1 MLIVIE
7 GIDGSG
13 KDTLADALAKELGAH
28 RFSFPDYSTPLG
40 VRIKT
45 HLRGIE
51 TCGSEVFQAMQLA
64 NKLEHIQSLQ
74 ESHDGLYTTVLT
86 RYWQSAV
93 VYGELEGINPLWSTR
108 VCSVLPRAQMNI
120 LVDIDPEEAL
130 RRQVARGIPLE
141 RYEGQEATM
150 RAARSSYLNLWSHHA
165 GPRWPVVSSAGSP
178 EETLAQAMCALRSY
192 ITPRRYQ

>member
-28 RFSFPDYSTPLG
+28 RFSFPDYTTPLG
-40 VRIKT
+40 ECIHE
-45 HLRGIE
+45 HLRGFV
-51 TCGSEVFQAMQLA
+51 THGVEVFQAMQIA

-74 ESHDGLYTTVLT
+74 ESHDDLYTTVLT

-93 VYGELEGINPLWSTR
+93 VYGQIDGIDPNWSTR

-120 LVDIDPEEAL
+120 LVDIETEEAL
-130 RRQVARGIPLE
+130 RRQANRGLPLE
-141 RYEGQEATM
+141 RYEGQEETM
-150 RAARSSYLNLWSHHA
+150 RAARAGYLALWGRNH
-165 GPRWPVVSSAGSP
+165 GPRWPIISSFGSP
-178 EETLAQAMCALRSY
+178 EETLAQAMKAIGPY